1 MYLRWPPPPTHTHT
15 HTLLLKKKSESVFL
29 RYISWIL
36 LWDFGYLKSY
46 NITVNGLSCSL
57 QIDNHGNSFLL
68 KEEAS
73 LNVPAIAAAHVIKRY
88 TAQASDEI
96 SIEVLRPVHFSPL
109 LIYFF
114 LKQDFEIGYMK
125 ASSFFKDPFSE
136 LQRKFQSLSE
146 DLVPSLSS
154 LFFTSCPYSAHACT
168 TCLVLGHCFV
178 LSALPPP
185 PLPPPSCLFLSP
197 LPICCSIYSDTFWA
211 REWGDP
217 ILKHIEAPFLSLF
230 LFVSLFLSF
239 FLSLSLS
246 VFLSVTLCKHVTSF
260 FKLIYLFSF
269 NHMVRP

>member
-1 MYLRWPPPPTHTHT
+1 M
-15 HTLLLKKKSESVFL
+15 SESVLL
-29 RYISWIL
+29 RYISWLL

-46 NITVNGLSCSL
+46 NITVHGFSCSL

-96 SIEVLRPVHFSPL
+96 SIEVLRPLTFSPL
-109 LIYFF
+109 LIYLFS
-114 LKQDFEIGYMK
+114 KQDFEIGHMK
-125 ASSFFKDPFSE
+125 ASSFFKAPFSVVLHIK
-136 LQRKFQSLSE
+136 LQHKFQTLPE
-146 DLVPSLSS
+146 DLAPSLSS

-168 TCLVLGHCFV
+168 ACLVLGHCFI

-197 LPICCSIYSDTFWA
+197 LPIRCSIYSDTFWA

-217 ILKHIEAPFLSLF
+217 NLKHIEAPFLSLF
-230 LFVSLFLSF
+230 LFVSISLSF
-239 FLSLSLS
+239 FLS
-246 VFLSVTLCKHVTSF
+246 VTLHFLCIHMTSF
-260 FKLIYLFSF
+260 F
-269 NHMVRP
+269 

>member
-1 MYLRWPPPPTHTHT
+1 M
-15 HTLLLKKKSESVFL
+15 L

-36 LWDFGYLKSY
+36 LWDFVYLKSY
-46 NITVNGLSCSL
+46 NITVNGFSCSL

-96 SIEVLRPVHFSPL
+96 SIEVLRPVNFSPL

-114 LKQDFEIGYMK
+114 LKQDFEIGHMK
-125 ASSFFKDPFSE
+125 ALSFFKAPFSE
-136 LQRKFQSLSE
+136 LQHKFQSLSE

-230 LFVSLFLSF
+230 LFVSLSFFLSF
-239 FLSLSLS
+239 FLSFSLS

-269 NHMVRP
+269 NHMARP